1 MRNIVFLVIGLLF
14 ISNAMNAQNL
24 KFKSKKLNPKNVGE
38 KLVENYLSSEYRH
51 FDEIPGP
58 PPFIVYPETCT
69 WFGALKFSKAS
80 KNKKMENMLEKR
92 FFPLVGK
99 RKELMQVPNHVDNTV
114 FGIIPLQLY
123 MQTRNEVYY
132 HMGIDFADRQWE
144 LPKSS
149 SKDSISNNK
158 WLNKGLSWQTRFWID
173 DMYMITAIQSQAY
186 LASGNKKYIERAAY
200 EMTVYLDSIQQD
212 NGLFYHASSAPFY
225 WARGNGWMAVG
236 MAKLLKN
243 LPDSNIYKDR
253 IMKAYLKMMNTLKE
267 FRNDEYLWGQLIDEP
282 QQSWTE
288 TSGSA
293 MFTYAIIEG
302 LKNGWL
308 DKKQYTSIVRQAWE
322 SLVSYLDDDGNLHN
336 VCIGT
341 NIGDSKKYYLNR
353 KKLVGDFHGQA
364 AMLWC
369 ATALIEK

>member
-92 FFPLVGK
+92 FYPLVGK
-99 RKELMQVPNHVDNTV
+99 REELMQVPNHVDNTV

-173 DMYMITAIQSQAY
+173 DMYMITAIQS
-186 LASGNKKYIERAAY
+186 
-200 EMTVYLDSIQQD
+200 
-212 NGLFYHASSAPFY
+212 
-225 WARGNGWMAVG
+225 
-236 MAKLLKN
+236 
-243 LPDSNIYKDR
+243 
-253 IMKAYLKMMNTLKE
+253 
-267 FRNDEYLWGQLIDEP
+267 
-282 QQSWTE
+282 
-288 TSGSA
+288 
-293 MFTYAIIEG
+293 
-302 LKNGWL
+302 
-308 DKKQYTSIVRQAWE
+308 
-322 SLVSYLDDDGNLHN
+322 
-336 VCIGT
+336 
-341 NIGDSKKYYLNR
+341 
-353 KKLVGDFHGQA
+353 
-364 AMLWC
+364 
-369 ATALIEK
+369 